1 MKKKAKKLVAIP
13 HSRKKR
19 FHRLTPEEVL
29 IRKEERYKTR
39 LRKKRR
45 RARGNRR

>member
-1 MKKKAKKLVAIP
+1 MKKKSKKIVAIP

-29 IRKEERYKTR
+29 IRKEEGCRTR
-39 LRKKRR
+39 IKRKRKRSR
-45 RARGNRR
+45 K